1 MLAKCSAVVGEI
13 EAGCALAGR
22 RKRAPSPKPHL
33 RTLESLDGRTV
44 GVRRAHEL
52 AAGFEA
58 ELGGNV
64 TASQRAAIERAA
76 TLIAVAEDARA
87 RRLAG
92 DQAVTLDDVVRV
104 DGAAARAVKA
114 LGIKPGAAPKPPTL
128 VEYLAGGAKS
138 GGASG

>member
-1 MLAKCSAVVGEI
+1 MLVNCAEI
-13 EAGCALAGR
+13 PAES
-22 RKRAPSPKPHL
+22 SPIARGKQRL
-33 RTLESLDGRTV
+33 LTLDAMDGRTIAA
-44 GVRRAHEL
+44 RRAREL
-52 AAGFEA
+52 ARGFEA
-58 ELGGNV
+58 ELGGSLSV
-64 TASQRAAIERAA
+64 SQRAAIERAA